1 MRRLVM
7 IAGGAGQLGEAMAE
21 RLATKH
27 EVVALTRHDLDI
39 SDAGAVEAAVRAICP
54 DAIINCA
61 AYTDVDRAERD
72 PREALAANSWGP
84 RALARAA
91 ASVDAVFV
99 HFSTDFVFDGSGA
112 RPYTEDDA
120 PNPRG
125 VYAMTKLVGEWLAAE
140 APRHYVLRVESVF
153 GGPKAKSS
161 IDRILDGLL
170 AGKEVRAFVDRT
182 VTPSYVVDVVS
193 ATAALLTDGQPYG
206 LYHCVNSG
214 STTWASLTRELA
226 RMVGLPNAHI
236 TEVPLADAGLPVPRP
251 KFAALSNAKLAAAGI
266 AMPTWQDAL
275 QRHVTGILQR
285 RD

>member
-39 SDAGAVEAAVRAICP
+39 SDAGAVESAVRAICP

-120 PNPRG
+120 PHPRG

-193 ATAALLTDGQPYG
+193 ATAALLTGGQPYG

-214 STTWASLTRELA
+214 WTTWASLARELA

-236 TEVPLADAGLPVPRP
+236 TEVPLADAALPVPRP

>member
-1 MRRLVM
+1 M
-7 IAGGAGQLGEAMAE
+7 IAGAGGQLGEAMAE
-21 RLATKH
+21 RLATKN
-27 EVVALTRHDLDI
+27 EVVALTHHDLDI
-39 SDAGAVEAAVRAICP
+39 SDAAAVEAAVRAVCP

-61 AYTDVDRAERD
+61 AYTDVDRAERE

-91 ASVDAVFV
+91 ASVDAVFI
-99 HFSTDFVFDGSGA
+99 HFSTDFVFDGSGG
-112 RPYTEDDA
+112 RPHTEDDG

-125 VYAMTKLVGEWLAAE
+125 VYAMSKLLGEWLAAE
-140 APRHYVLRVESVF
+140 TPRHYVLRVESVF

-193 ATAALLTDGQPYG
+193 ATAALLTNGQPYG

-214 STTWASLTRELA
+214 WTTWADLARELA
-226 RMVGLPNAHI
+226 RMIGLPNAHI

-251 KFAALSNAKLAAAGI
+251 KFAALSNAKLTAAGI
-266 AMPTWQDAL
+266 EMPTWQDAL

>member
-7 IAGGAGQLGEAMAE
+7 IVGAAGQLGEAMTE
-21 RLATKH
+21 RLASKH
-27 EVVALTRHDLDI
+27 EVVGLTRHDLDI
-39 SDAGAVEAAVRAICP
+39 SDAGAVEAAVRAVCP
-54 DAIINCA
+54 DAIVNCA
-61 AYTDVDRAERD
+61 AYTEVDRAERN

-91 ASVDAVFV
+91 ASVDAVLV
-99 HFSTDFVFDGSGA
+99 HFSTDFVFDGAIS
-112 RPYTEDDA
+112 RPYTEADV

-125 VYAMTKLVGEWLAAE
+125 VYAMSKLVGEWLAAE

-182 VTPSYVVDVVS
+182 VTPSYVIDVVN
-193 ATAALLTDGQPYG
+193 ATASLLAHGQPYG

-214 STTWASLTRELA
+214 WTTWANLARELA
-226 RMVGLPNAHI
+226 RIVGLPNAHI

-251 KFAALSNAKLAAAGI
+251 KFAALSNAKLEAAGI

-275 QRHVTGILQR
+275 QRHVTGLLQR

>member
-7 IAGGAGQLGEAMAE
+7 IVGAAGQLGGAMAE
-21 RLATKH
+21 RLASKH
-27 EVVALTRHDLDI
+27 EVVGLTHHDLDI
-39 SDAGAVEAAVRAICP
+39 SDAGAVESAVRAVCP
-54 DAIINCA
+54 DAIVNCA
-61 AYTDVDRAERD
+61 AYTEVDRAERN

-91 ASVDAVFV
+91 TSVDAVFI
-99 HFSTDFVFDGSGA
+99 HFSTDFVFDGA
-112 RPYTEDDA
+112 ITRPYTEDDA

-125 VYAMTKLVGEWLAAE
+125 VYAMSKLVGEWLAAE

-182 VTPSYVVDVVS
+182 VTPSYVVDIVA
-193 ATAALLTDGQPYG
+193 ATASLLANAQPYG

-214 STTWASLTRELA
+214 WTTWAHLAREIA

-251 KFAALSNAKLAAAGI
+251 KFAALSNEKLKAAGV

>member
-1 MRRLVM
+1 M
-7 IAGGAGQLGEAMAE
+7 IAGAAGQLGEAMAE
-21 RLATKH
+21 RLAGKN
-27 EVVALTRHDLDI
+27 EVVGLTHHDLDI
-39 SDAGAVEAAVRAICP
+39 SDAGAVESAVRAVCP
-54 DAIINCA
+54 DAIVNCA
-61 AYTDVDRAERD
+61 AYTDVDRAERN

-91 ASVDAVFV
+91 ASVDAVLI
-99 HFSTDFVFDGSGA
+99 HFSTDFVFDGSVTH
-112 RPYTEDDA
+112 PYTEDDA

-125 VYAMTKLVGEWLAAE
+125 VYAMSKLVGEWLAAE

-182 VTPSYVVDVVS
+182 VTPSYVVDIVN
-193 ATAALLTDGQPYG
+193 ATASLLANGQPYG

-214 STTWASLTRELA
+214 YTTWAQLARELA

-236 TEVPLADAGLPVPRP
+236 TEVRLAEAGLPVPRP
-251 KFAALSNAKLAAAGI
+251 KFAALSNEKLTSVGVT
-266 AMPTWQDAL
+266 MPTWQDAL
-275 QRHVTGILQR
+275 QRHVTAVLQR